1 MENTI
6 LNAKQ
11 SENAKLRKAKKE
23 SRLQAKEGKQVCNEK
38 TLAKNLANTRQKLL
52 NIQYTETIDCVAM
65 LKKHVNFCEKHRK
78 TALCG
83 FDAKAIKSVS
93 EKLDLLAFVDERG
106 FNAVS
111 CLTYIIGV
119 LDKQR
124 KETIKRL
131 EKETKKQS
139 K

>member
-6 LNAKQ
+6 LNSKQ

-23 SRLQAKEGKQVCNEK
+23 SKLQAKEGLQVSNDK
-38 TLAKNLANTRQKLL
+38 TLAKNLSATRQKLL
-52 NIQYTETIDCVAM
+52 NLQHTETIDCVTL

-78 TALCG
+78 STLCG
-83 FDAKAIKSVS
+83 FDAKAIKTIA
-93 EKLDLLAFVDERG
+93 EKIDLLAYVDERG

-111 CLTYIIGV
+111 CLTYIIGI

-124 KETIKRL
+124 KETMKRL
-131 EKETKKQS
+131 EKES